1 MQAKAM
7 RDLFLASLHKKM
19 GEDDSIFFIAA
30 DFGSP
35 VLDKIRADYP
45 ERFINVGIAEQ
56 NVINVATGLALEGF
70 KVFVYA
76 IAPFITM
83 RCYEQIRVNV
93 AILSQVRDINI
104 NIIGV
109 GAGVSYAM
117 SGPTHHCLED
127 ISIMNTLPNIE
138 IFSPSDYVC
147 AEAYVTRALFVNKPK
162 YIRFDA
168 QPLVALRES
177 VENFEKG
184 FELLHQGHQNC
195 AIISTGYMT
204 QKALVIAKELDITL
218 IDIYL
223 LNAYEKEK
231 LREILKGFETIYT
244 LEEAFKNSG
253 GLDAE
258 VNFNFK
264 DKKIVNLGFDKRYTF
279 EIGNREFVHSQN
291 NIGLN
296 KLIAIIKDQINDE
309 K

>member
-1 MQAKAM
+1 VQTKAM
-7 RDLFLASLHKKM
+7 RDVFLASLHEKM
-19 GEDDSIFFIAA
+19 ADDDSIFFVTA

-45 ERFINVGIAEQ
+45 ARFINVGIAEQ
-56 NVINVATGLALEGF
+56 NLINVATGLALEGF
-70 KVFVYA
+70 KVFAYA

-83 RCYEQIRVNV
+83 RCYEQIRVNI
-93 AILSQVRDINI
+93 AILSQVRDMNI

-138 IFSPSDYVC
+138 IFSPSDYIS
-147 AEAYVTRALFVNKPK
+147 AEAYVIRALGINKPK

-168 QPLVALRES
+168 QPLIALRER
-177 VENFEKG
+177 VKDFESG
-184 FELLHQGHQNC
+184 FEILHHGSQNR
-195 AIISTGYMT
+195 AIVSTGYMT
-204 QKALVIAKELDITL
+204 QKALIIAKELDITL

-223 LNAYEKEK
+223 INTYDKEK
-231 LREILKGFETIYT
+231 LQEALKDCETIFT

-258 VNFNFK
+258 INFHFK
-264 DKKIVNLGFDKRYTF
+264 DKKIVNLGFEKRYTF
-279 EIGNREFVHSQN
+279 EVGSREFVHEAN
-291 NIGLN
+291 GLN
-296 KLIAIIKDQINDE
+296 LEDITQQCRF
-309 K
+309 